1 MNSYPSVELLIPH
14 QPPMRL
20 VERIVGEI
28 EDGLVVIARVDA
40 TAWYADKEGFMPAW
54 IGIELMA
61 QSISA
66 WAGLQASRSG
76 LPPLK
81 GFLIGTRE
89 YKSYSPRFNA
99 GEELFIEVRKIFSES
114 QGLAAFDCLIRNSSM
129 TLAEAT
135 LKVYNTESYESVL
148 EPSRE
153 NT

>member
-1 MNSYPSVELLIPH
+1 MNTYPTVDLLIPH

-20 VERIVGEI
+20 VERVVDEI
-28 EDGLVVIARVDA
+28 EDGLVVMARVDA
-40 TAWYADKEGFMPAW
+40 SAWYADNEGFMPAW

-66 WAGLQASRSG
+66 WAGLYASRAG

-89 YKSYSPRFNA
+89 YRSYSPRFTA
-99 GEELFIEVRKIFSES
+99 GEELFIEVRKIFYES
-114 QGLAAFDCLIRNSSM
+114 GGLAAFDCLIRNSSI

-135 LKVYNTESYESVL
+135 LKVYNTQSYENVL
-148 EPSRE
+148 DPSGE